1 MHVANIIIFLF
12 VEPNIIIIIIINNL
26 ILPFINLII
35 KYFFFLQTEIEEF
48 NYNVNSTTLYI
59 QKKNELVVY
68 FYFS

>member
-1 MHVANIIIFLF
+1 MHVANIIIILF
-12 VEPNIIIIIIINNL
+12 VEPNIIIIINNL

>member
-12 VEPNIIIIIIINNL
+12 VEPNIIIIINNL